1 MQDIEMKDK
10 NYIKDAEKIANI
22 VTAGVENKEYSK
34 ISEEIEELANYGSDK
49 EIYVFN
55 TTGKILLD
63 IENIILY
70 VLSIIFVY
78 TGVVGIGILRYSEKY
93 RVFGIIELIV
103 SVIFIAYNIISI
115 LIVHKKKKFINRY
128 KKYYEMLRFRK
139 IVILDDLVN
148 FSKESKKDVI
158 DDLNQAVEQKLIPEG
173 HFGTDNS
180 IFITS
185 NEVFEKYKN
194 KQSLYDRY
202 YRKQIEERNRMM
214 ERTDEMKNIINQG
227 NHYIDKIQEINKI
240 IKDKVISQK
249 LDKMEQIVRMIF
261 HEVDINPKKIDKL
274 GLCLNYYLPTMEK
287 LLEAYI
293 EICDNQVKSK
303 GRAKSKKDI
312 ERALDTLNGAFEKI
326 LDKFYEEKE
335 MDIASD
341 IAVLEIM
348 VKQNK

>member
-55 TTGKILLD
+55 TIGKILLD

-78 TGVVGIGILRYSEKY
+78 TGIVGIGILRYSEKY
-93 RVFGIIELIV
+93 RVFGIIELV
-103 SVIFIAYNIISI
+103 ASVIFIAYNIISI
-115 LIVHKKKKFINRY
+115 LKAHKKKKFINRY
-128 KKYYEMLRFRK
+128 KKYYGMLQFRK
-139 IVILDDLVN
+139 IVILEDLAN

-158 DDLNQAVEQKLIPEG
+158 DDLNKAVEKKLIPEG
-173 HFGTDNS
+173 HFGTNSS
-180 IFITS
+180 IFIIS

-227 NHYIDKIQEINKI
+227 NHYIDKIQESNKI

-312 ERALDTLNGAFEKI
+312 ERALDTLNGTFEKI